1 MDKITQV
8 IDMMEHPE
16 RYSEAQISELLQDEE
31 CRQTYLTMME
41 MRMAFDKEA
50 TDKNMDIDQEW
61 QMFAVKHPHAKESSV
76 EDDLQKNIESKKMVT
91 VFSWRKIAASLVGVL
106 MLSGIALAAIYTFS
120 SHRQP
125 EEVAVSDTTKVTTAP
140 SDTASSSKGMTQ
152 VEQPVAKK
160 EIIHKTF
167 DNVTMEAMLGE
178 MAKYYGVKVV
188 FRNEEAKQLR
198 FYYEWNSEN
207 SLQHVVDE
215 LNNSQQMNISLNDD
229 ELVVE

>member
-16 RYSEAQISELLQDEE
+16 RYSEAQISEILQDEE

-50 TDKNMDIDQEW
+50 MDKNMNIDQEW
-61 QMFAVKHPHAKESSV
+61 QRFAVKHIHAKGS
-76 EDDLQKNIESKKMVT
+76 
-91 VFSWRKIAASLVGVL
+91 SWRKIAASLVGVL
-106 MLSGIALAAIYTFS
+106 MLSGIALATIHTFS
-120 SHRQP
+120 SHRQS
-125 EEVAVSDTTKVTTAP
+125 ENVVVSDTTMAEMTP
-140 SDTASSSKGMTQ
+140 RDTATKVIGK

-160 EIIHKTF
+160 ETIHKTF

-178 MAKYYGVKVV
+178 MARYYGVKLV

-207 SLQHVVDE
+207 SLQQVVDE
-215 LNNSQQMNISLNDD
+215 LNNSQQMNISLNED
-229 ELVVE
+229 ELVIE

>member
-16 RYSEAQISELLQDEE
+16 RYSEAQITELLQDEE

-50 TDKNMDIDQEW
+50 TDKNMDIDEEW
-61 QMFAVKHPHAKESSV
+61 QKFANKYPQAHLTPLENSEHKTFKNGFVHLSSW
-76 EDDLQKNIESKKMVT
+76 Q
-91 VFSWRKIAASLVGVL
+91 KIAASLVGVV
-106 MLSGIALAAIYTFS
+106 MLSGIAFAAIHTFS

-125 EEVAVSDTTKVTTAP
+125 EKVAVSDTTKAKVNTP
-140 SDTASSSKGMTQ
+140 RDTISMVGNHDEKT
-152 VEQPVAKK
+152 VAKK
-160 EIIHKTF
+160 EVVYKTF
-167 DNVTMEAMLGE
+167 DDVTLDNMLGE
-178 MAKYYGVKVV
+178 MARYYGVKVV

-215 LNNSQQMNISLNDD
+215 LNNSQQMNISLDND
-229 ELVVE
+229 ELVIE

>member
-16 RYSEAQISELLQDEE
+16 RYSEAQISEVLQDEE

-50 TDKNMDIDQEW
+50 TDKNMDIDEEW
-61 QMFAVKHPHAKESSV
+61 KKLAEKHPQTYQSSIDV
-76 EDDLQKNIESKKMVT
+76 NQQEGAQTKRMLHI
-91 VFSWRKIAASLVGVL
+91 FSFRKIAASLVGIV
-106 MLSGIALAAIYTFS
+106 MLSGIAFAAIHTFS

-125 EEVAVSDTTKVTTAP
+125 EEVAASDTTKVKVTPRDTT
-140 SDTASSSKGMTQ
+140 SKVSNP
-152 VEQPVAKK
+152 VEKTVTKK
-160 EIIHKTF
+160 EVVHKTF
-167 DNVTMEAMLGE
+167 DDVTLENMLGE
-178 MAKYYGVKVV
+178 MARYYGVKVV

-207 SLQHVVDE
+207 SLQQVVDE
-215 LNNSQQMNISLNDD
+215 LNNSQQMNISLDSD
-229 ELVVE
+229 ELVIE

>member
-50 TDKNMDIDQEW
+50 TEKNMDIDQEW
-61 QMFAVKHPHAKESSV
+61 QKFAGKHPHAK
-76 EDDLQKNIESKKMVT
+76 D
-91 VFSWRKIAASLVGVL
+91 FSWRKIAASLVGVL
-106 MLSGIALAAIYTFS
+106 LLSGIALAAIQTFS

-125 EEVAVSDTTKVTTAP
+125 EEVAAADTAKVKTAP
-140 SDTASSSKGMTQ
+140 SDTASSSKVMNQ
-152 VEQPVAKK
+152 VEQPAVKK

-178 MAKYYGVKVV
+178 LAKYYGVKVV
-188 FRNEEAKQLR
+188 FRNVEAKQFR
-198 FYYEWNSEN
+198 FYYEWNSDN
-207 SLQHVVDE
+207 SLQQVVDE
-215 LNNSQQMNISLNDD
+215 LNNSQQMNLSLNDD
-229 ELVVE
+229 ELVIE

>member
-16 RYSEAQISELLQDEE
+16 RYSEAQIAELLQDEE

-50 TDKNMDIDQEW
+50 TNKNMDIDKEW
-61 QMFAVKHPHAKESSV
+61 QKFANKHPQAHLASLENS
-76 EDDLQKNIESKKMVT
+76 EHNTSKKRLIHLS
-91 VFSWRKIAASLVGVL
+91 SWQKIAASLVGVV
-106 MLSGIALAAIYTFS
+106 MLSGIAFAAIHTFS

-125 EEVAVSDTTKVTTAP
+125 EEVAVSDTTKVKVSTSRDTT
-140 SDTASSSKGMTQ
+140 SKVSNPEEKT
-152 VEQPVAKK
+152 VAKK
-160 EIIHKTF
+160 VVVHKTF
-167 DNVTMEAMLGE
+167 DDVTLENMLGE
-178 MAKYYGVKVV
+178 MARYYGVKVV

-207 SLQHVVDE
+207 SLQQVVDE
-215 LNNSQQMNISLNDD
+215 LNNSQQMNISLDND
-229 ELVVE
+229 ELVIE

>member
-16 RYSEAQISELLQDEE
+16 RYSEAQISELLQDEK

-50 TDKNMDIDQEW
+50 TDKNMDMDKEW
-61 QMFAVKHPHAKESSV
+61 QNFAEKHSHANDSSL
-76 EDDLQKNIESKKMVT
+76 EDDMQENGKIHT
-91 VFSWRKIAASLVGVL
+91 VFSWRKVAASLVGVV
-106 MLSGIALAAIYTFS
+106 MLSGIALAAIHTFS

-125 EEVAVSDTTKVTTAP
+125 KEVAVSDTAKVNVAPDDTATKVIN
-140 SDTASSSKGMTQ
+140 K
-152 VEQPVAKK
+152 VEQSVGKK

-167 DNVTMEAMLGE
+167 DDVTMGAMLGE
-178 MAKYYGVKVV
+178 MAKYYGVNVV
-188 FRNEEAKQLR
+188 FRNEDAKQLR

-207 SLQHVVDE
+207 SLQQVVDE
-215 LNNSQQMNISLNDD
+215 LNNSQQMNISLEDD
-229 ELVVE
+229 KLVIE